1 MVGYRVDTS
10 DELYHHGIKGQRW
23 GIRRYQDKNGNLT
36 TKGRARLHKDYD
48 KYVKRSKRA
57 MWLTDEDRKSYAGD
71 KTASDFNNFLTDRY
85 NREYDKKLGDKA
97 KDHDYL
103 NDEEYN
109 MGYYKAYED
118 HYTKVYNDMLLKDL
132 KQNRSYQKA
141 KQLCDM
147 YQNENLGDYTK
158 TNEASIKE
166 ATDYIDWWSNTSY

>member
-1 MVGYRVDTS
+1 M
-10 DELYHHGIKGQRW
+10 I
-23 GIRRYQDKNGNLT
+23 
-36 TKGRARLHKDYD
+36 
-48 KYVKRSKRA
+48 
-57 MWLTDEDRKSYAGD
+57 
-71 KTASDFNNFLTDRY
+71 
-85 NREYDKKLGDKA
+85 KKLGDKA